1 MAKLTSS
8 RYAQVLLLL
17 AVVAVLPLLFPSSFY
32 LRVAALVWISAL
44 AAIGLNILV
53 GYAGQVSLGQA
64 GFLGIGAYAVAVGP
78 AHLGLDPLVA
88 MVAGATLAGVIAYI
102 VGKPILR
109 LRGYY
114 LAIATLGFGLLVALV
129 LTSEGAWT
137 GGPDGMSVARPV
149 LFGWRIS
156 GAETWYWISGLFMVA
171 GAFLAL
177 NLLDSPSGRSLRAL
191 HDSEVAAMSLGVD
204 VATKKL
210 AAFVLAA
217 VYAAV
222 AGSLL
227 ALMNGFITPD
237 AAGFLHSIEIIT
249 MVVIG
254 GMGSVLGCVVGAAF
268 LVMLPQTLTFLHDY
282 EHAVLGLLIMVFMVL
297 LPRGIV
303 PSIAARLRR
312 AAA

>member
-78 AHLGLDPLVA
+78 AHLGLHPLVA

-171 GAFLAL
+171 EAFLAL